1 MDAGR
6 LARPTRQP
14 AVMPPASVLTTNIGS
29 FSQPHWLLECFH
41 PQPLSLSVQTGI
53 AMRDRGAQACTREG
67 RSARACEQLLKSLL
81 HAFGIPE
88 RVR

>member
-6 LARPTRQP
+6 LAKPTRQP

-41 PQPLSLSVQTGI
+41 QPLSLPVQTGWESQCAI
-53 AMRDRGAQACTREG
+53 VARKPAPAEGAQPAPA
-67 RSARACEQLLKSLL
+67 SNS
-81 HAFGIPE
+81 
-88 RVR
+88 